1 MLNVVSSEPVPRD
14 TKRSCVLRGSC
25 THCALKEALRW
36 RSGAMKN
43 YQVWSSV
50 TLEFWSNLKPWINIK
65 ESVSFMQQKP
75 FSMAPLYFYC
85 SFFFISLTPKILW
98 CHRNGAIQPL
108 SHVISEGLRPGK
120 HQVKSK
126 RPKTRSRTERQPSP
140 GLDRSSRSK
149 WRREQW
155 QTSELQQAC
164 HLLMPSCVGLWKTK
178 FCGYTVLNEIKL
190 FFLHGQISW
199 IFKLFSWG
207 CNLQK
212 KKFSHF
218 WQFILFLK
226 INFTSAWF

>member
-1 MLNVVSSEPVPRD
+1 VFVCVCVSMCLSVCMCVCVCECCMLNVVSSEPVPRD

-43 YQVWSSV
+43 YQVWGSV

-108 SHVISEGLRPGK
+108 SHVISEGL
-120 HQVKSK
+120 
-126 RPKTRSRTERQPSP
+126 
-140 GLDRSSRSK
+140 
-149 WRREQW
+149 
-155 QTSELQQAC
+155 TSWEASGEKQE
-164 HLLMPSCVGLWKTK
+164 TK
-178 FCGYTVLNEIKL
+178 DEV
-190 FFLHGQISW
+190 
-199 IFKLFSWG
+199 
-207 CNLQK
+207 
-212 KKFSHF
+212 
-218 WQFILFLK
+218 
-226 INFTSAWF
+226 